1 MAKTLHEPCMSECVS
16 VYLLGV
22 AQSEWLHFPESFS
35 APRLQEATYLHVGHQ
50 HRDNHRHEHAIGQ
63 AEDHHGQQEGYE
75 GGRCSADAVTQPTQ
89 HNGPS
94 EHIHNSPAAAKARQ
108 AQDEVALRCS
118 PDPGWTSGGQHGPST
133 YYGD

>member
-94 EHIHNSPAAAKARQ
+94 EARQ
-108 AQDEVALRCS
+108 AQDDGSYRSHCDVNLTQDGHQEGSTVHRHIMVIS
-118 PDPGWTSGGQHGPST
+118 RGG
-133 YYGD
+133 